1 MKNCGII
8 ILFYIFLYDS
18 ICLICFLSAHVGLLF
33 KLQLFKHLPWLHGAS
48 PPVTEPRTFR
58 PVSRAL
64 QLFGASGHVPDS
76 LWGQC
81 HGDTSQVVSQIR
93 SHIRNPRN
101 RLRPV
106 LALSFFSETPPRTTQ
121 PSPSCRRR
129 QLLMMCYSV
138 LLLADTLEN
147 LSKIHLQIT
156 HLEKK
161 KSSEP
166 NLQSVRFQPLIFQGP
181 LSDSFVAVVAIL
193 CARTR

>member
-1 MKNCGII
+1 MYR
-8 ILFYIFLYDS
+8 ILCEAD
-18 ICLICFLSAHVGLLF
+18 A
-33 KLQLFKHLPWLHGAS
+33 
-48 PPVTEPRTFR
+48 T
-58 PVSRAL
+58 
-64 QLFGASGHVPDS
+64 
-76 LWGQC
+76 
-81 HGDTSQVVSQIR
+81 GDTSRVVSHIR

-129 QLLMMCYSV
+129 QLLMMCYICV
-138 LLLADTLEN
+138 LLLTDTLEN

-166 NLQSVRFQPLIFQGP
+166 NLQSVGFQPLIFQGP
-181 LSDSFVAVVAIL
+181 LSDTFVAVVAIL